1 MTRQE
6 RAAQRIAYAV
16 AVGAFVGVNLAYH
29 AQSFI
34 LKTVGI
40 VIIAASALVV
50 RNAWKSLNRQ

>member
-6 RAAQRIAYAV
+6 RAAGRIAYAV

-29 AQSFI
+29 ASSFI
-34 LKTVGI
+34 LKTVG
-40 VIIAASALVV
+40 VLIIAASALVI